1 MPVSRK
7 TYIRRR
13 FGVFGGLGI
22 FLLAAFYLPV
32 TLLAPLPA
40 ATATT
45 VATTVPDN
53 PAVELAWPG
62 FGSSAIGAVGFPGV
76 LASSGPTTPR
86 TIASITKIVTSLVV
100 LQKMPLSEGADGPTI
115 TMTSADVELYYSFIA
130 RDGEVRPVWAGLS
143 LTQRQLLEVVLIAS
157 ANNYAQSMA
166 TWAFGSED
174 AFLTAAA
181 AWLSEHGL
189 NHTTLHDS
197 TGMDPRNTSTTADLI
212 ALGKL
217 AIADPTVS
225 SIVAMKSVNLPYF
238 GTVNNT
244 NKLLGIDGVRGIK
257 TGTLDEAGA
266 CLLFASD
273 IEVDG
278 HPVTII
284 GVVLGGPDHPT
295 IDAAIRALL
304 ASAAKGFRE
313 LPLVTAG
320 EVFYTYSTVWDQSAR
335 AVASKDESALVW
347 AGTTVTRTAT
357 TASELREGHTGDT
370 VGAVTFSVGGTTVS
384 VPLDLDGTVA
394 DPGPWWRL
402 THPFG

>member
-13 FGVFGGLGI
+13 IGVFGGLGVI
-22 FLLAAFYLPV
+22 LLAAFYLPV
-32 TLLAPLPA
+32 TLLAPLPP

-45 VATTVPDN
+45 IATTVPEN
-53 PAVELAWPG
+53 PPVELAWPG

-100 LQKMPLSEGADGPTI
+100 LQKMPLAEGSDGPTI
-115 TMTSADVELYYSFIA
+115 TMTSADVDLYYSFIA
-130 RDGEVRPVWAGLS
+130 RNGEVRPVWAGLS

-181 AWLSEHGL
+181 AWLSDHGL
-189 NHTTLHDS
+189 THTTLHDS
-197 TGMDPRNTSTTADLI
+197 SGMDPRNMSTTADLI

-225 SIVAMKSVNLPYF
+225 SIVAMKSVDLPYF
-238 GTVNNT
+238 GTVSNT
-244 NKLLGIDGVRGIK
+244 NKLLGVDGVRGIK

-273 IEVDG
+273 IDVGG

-295 IDAAIRALL
+295 LDAAIRTLL
-304 ASAAKGFRE
+304 ASATQGFRDV
-313 LPLVTAG
+313 PLVTAG
-320 EVFYTYSTVWDQSAR
+320 EAFYAYSTVWDQSAR
-335 AVASKDESALVW
+335 AVASKNESALVW

-357 TASELREGHTGDT
+357 ATVLRDGRAGDT
-370 VGAVTFSVGGTTVS
+370 VGTVTISVGNTTVS
-384 VPLDLDGTVA
+384 VPLELDGTVS

-402 THPFG
+402 MHPFG